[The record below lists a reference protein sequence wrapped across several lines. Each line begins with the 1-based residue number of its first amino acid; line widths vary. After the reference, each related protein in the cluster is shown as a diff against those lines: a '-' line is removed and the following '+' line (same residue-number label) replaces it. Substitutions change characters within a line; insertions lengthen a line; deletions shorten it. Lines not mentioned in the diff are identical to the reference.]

1 MNIGIVEKPTN
12 AKPARRQRGNF
23 PPIKRNPPQN
33 RSPRV
38 DKISYKAVRKQEK
51 TRHVSEINRVHEN
64 ACHGGNKQKRVLAY
78 EQLIGAHEHE
88 RKQYGEIDEI
98 RVTQNP
104 PEQHISA
111 EHVAERAHERRP
123 LPLPRLKQ

>member
-1 MNIGIVEKPTN
+1 M
-12 AKPARRQRGNF
+12 RSRQGGKGQIC
-23 PPIKRNPPQN
+23 PPIKRIPH
-33 RSPRV
+33 RSLARV

-123 LPLPRLKQ
+123 FAFATAKAIEGKSEGR